1 MNDELVTN
9 GSIDYR
15 AYMYLTSIG
24 DCYNC
29 SIDYDKKIATIT
41 FLHCNNVEDTDTLV
55 FNITDLEGA
64 KF

>member
-1 MNDELVTN
+1 MNNELVTN

-15 AYMYLTSIG
+15 AYMYLTSID

-41 FLHCNNVEDTDTLV
+41 FIHCNNVKDTDTLV
-55 FNITDLEGA
+55 FNITDLEG
-64 KF
+64 